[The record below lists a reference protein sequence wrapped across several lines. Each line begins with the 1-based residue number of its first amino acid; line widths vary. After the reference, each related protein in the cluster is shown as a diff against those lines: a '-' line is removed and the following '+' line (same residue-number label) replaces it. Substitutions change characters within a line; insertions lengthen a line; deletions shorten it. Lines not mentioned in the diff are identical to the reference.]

1 MIINRQI
8 IVYIFSLVSQ
18 CHATQKGDAD
28 VASVSRLDVWNHGPA
43 DAGKRYRRSFCSPS
57 RRLESRVS
65 RT

>member
-43 DAGKRYRRSFCSPS
+43 DAGQRHRRGLCSSS
-57 RRLESRVS
+57 RCPESRVS